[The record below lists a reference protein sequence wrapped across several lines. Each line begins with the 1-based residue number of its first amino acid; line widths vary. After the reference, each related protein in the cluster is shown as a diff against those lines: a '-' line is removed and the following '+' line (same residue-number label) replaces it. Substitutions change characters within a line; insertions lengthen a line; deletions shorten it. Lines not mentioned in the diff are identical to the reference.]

1 MEGDKK
7 HPDIEEVKAH
17 HGAKAKEIRDAILAG
32 YKTIVDNI
40 R

>member
-1 MEGDKK
+1 MENDRK
-7 HPDIEEVKAH
+7 HPDMDEVNAH
-17 HGAKAKEIRDAILAG
+17 HGAKAKEIRESILAG